1 MWTPLQF
8 ARALVQSFPWMP
20 DPLCIANCVADQ
32 AREPSAEELLSNRT
46 SSLASTSTASLASL
60 FSNGS
65 KPASPMVR
73 DLSALM
79 PWKHP
84 GQPAGQGVV
93 QPNGLANGHGQA
105 PGAKQVQPA
114 HWAGPPTGQ
123 PSGQMA
129 AQPEPRTPP
138 KNPGAMTPSASAP
151 QL

>member
-1 MWTPLQF
+1 M
-8 ARALVQSFPWMP
+8 QSFPWMP
-20 DPLCIANCVADQ
+20 DPLCIANCVAEQ

-46 SSLASTSTASLASL
+46 SSLARTSTASLASL

-84 GQPAGQGVV
+84 GQPAGQAIGLV
-93 QPNGLANGHGQA
+93 NGQQRQM
-105 PGAKQVQPA
+105 PGPKAEKPA
-114 HWAGPPTGQ
+114 HWAGPPMGQ
-123 PSGQMA
+123 LSGQLSGQMA
-129 AQPEPRTPP
+129 AQPEPSTPP
-138 KNPGAMTPSASAP
+138 KSHSAMTLSASAP

>member
-1 MWTPLQF
+1 
-8 ARALVQSFPWMP
+8 MP
-20 DPLCIANCVADQ
+20 DPLCIANCVAEQ

-65 KPASPMVR
+65 KPGSPMVR

-84 GQPAGQGVV
+84 GQ
-93 QPNGLANGHGQA
+93 H
-105 PGAKQVQPA
+105 
-114 HWAGPPTGQ
+114 AGPPGGQ
-123 PSGQMA
+123 HSGQAAGQHGQMPAPKQEPLANRAGLPMGQLSGQLSEQMA
-129 AQPEPRTPP
+129 AQPKPSTPP
-138 KNPGAMTPSASAP
+138 KSHAAMTLSASAP

>member
-1 MWTPLQF
+1 MQVWTPLQF

-20 DPLCIANCVADQ
+20 DPLCIANCVAEQ

-79 PWKHP
+79 PWKLP
-84 GQPAGQGVV
+84 GQPAGQ
-93 QPNGLANGHGQA
+93 ANGQHRQM
-105 PGAKQVQPA
+105 PA
-114 HWAGPPTGQ
+114 LKAEKPTHWAGVPMGQ
-123 PSGQMA
+123 LSGQMA
-129 AQPEPRTPP
+129 AQPEPSTPP
-138 KNPGAMTPSASAP
+138 KNNSAMTLSASAP

>member
-1 MWTPLQF
+1 M
-8 ARALVQSFPWMP
+8 QSFPWMP

-84 GQPAGQGVV
+84 GQPAPQGVG

-105 PGAKQVQPA
+105 PGAKQEQLA
-114 HWAGPPTGQ
+114 HWAGPPARQQSGQ
-123 PSGQMA
+123 LSGQMA
-129 AQPEPRTPP
+129 AQPEPKTPP
-138 KNPGAMTPSASAP
+138 KNSGAMTLSASAP